1 MSAEVVDFA
10 GARRSARLRSASTAG
25 RPSGRDQR
33 LLAEAY
39 RFAARNP
46 RFAYAGVD
54 RAPGMTTLLFA
65 DRGSAGG
72 FTAHVRENGVA
83 HALDVEGA
91 FLAGG
96 RDLGDVLR
104 RVAER

>member
-1 MSAEVVDFA
+1 MSAEVIRFP
-10 GARRSARLRSASTAG
+10 GPRTSPAG
-25 RPSGRDQR
+25 RRTGRARDQR

-54 RAPGMTTLLFA
+54 RAPGLTTLLFA
-65 DRGSAGG
+65 DRTRDGG

-83 HALDVEGA
+83 HALDTEGG

-96 RDLGDVLR
+96 KDLGDVLR
-104 RVAER
+104 RVAGR